1 MDQAHA
7 SSPVSDLSNWK
18 APVLIISGDDDR
30 NVMIGQSVDLKN
42 KLDALGV
49 YNEVLIFPDEVH
61 GFLLHRSWVTAYQ
74 ATLDF
79 FQRHLGR

>member
-1 MDQAHA
+1 
-7 SSPVSDLSNWK
+7 V
-18 APVLIISGDDDR
+18 
-30 NVMIGQSVDLKN
+30 
-42 KLDALGV
+42 
-49 YNEVLIFPDEVH
+49 EVETLVFPDEVH